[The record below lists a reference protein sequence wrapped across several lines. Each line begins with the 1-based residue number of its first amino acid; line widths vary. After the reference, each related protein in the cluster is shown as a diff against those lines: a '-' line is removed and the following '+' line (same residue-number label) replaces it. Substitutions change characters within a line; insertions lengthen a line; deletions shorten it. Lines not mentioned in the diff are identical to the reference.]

1 MNENLRTLD
10 HAADCLEDILK
21 VVNPELAAKLERV
34 LDLLDECRVELQNEG
49 V

>member
-10 HAADCLEDILK
+10 HATDCLEDVLRA
-21 VVNPELAAKLERV
+21 VNPELAAKLERV

-49 V
+49 A